1 MATPQIDA
9 LQRQSRSLKK
19 VFEWIFSISCF
30 LLFSQVTYVPIKT
43 VFFSVGTPDIAAALA
58 HFGEIAVRSLPSVA
72 LLGAIWTARGL
83 FKGYEAGAVLTPE
96 SGRAVGRL
104 GDWLTASGV
113 LALAVGPASAKMD
126 AVTAAYISTQLAPI
140 CVGLALRLI
149 GQVQAIAAEIKADNE
164 QIV

>member
-1 MATPQIDA
+1 MSTTTIDA

-19 VFEWIFSISCF
+19 TFEWAFSISCF
-30 LLFSQVTYVPIKT
+30 LLFSQVSYVPIKA
-43 VFFSVGTPDIAAALA
+43 VLFSVGTPDAASALA
-58 HFGEIAVRSLPSVA
+58 HLAEIAARSLPSVA

-83 FKGYEAGAVLTPE
+83 FKAYEGGAVLTPE

-113 LALAVGPASAKMD
+113 LALIVGPASATMD
-126 AVTAAYISTQLAPI
+126 AVTGAYISTQIALVG
-140 CVGLALRLI
+140 VGLAIRLL
-149 GQVQAIAAEIKADNE
+149 GRVQAIAAEIKADNE

>member
-1 MATPQIDA
+1 MSATTIDA

-19 VFEWIFSISCF
+19 AFEWAFSISCF
-30 LLFSQVTYVPIKT
+30 LLFSQVSYVPIKA
-43 VFFSVGTPDIAAALA
+43 VLFSVGTPDAASALA
-58 HFGEIAVRSLPSVA
+58 HLAEIAARSLPSVA

-83 FKGYEAGAVLTPE
+83 FKAYEGGAVLTPD

-113 LALAVGPASAKMD
+113 LALIVGPASATMD
-126 AVTAAYISTQLAPI
+126 AVTGAYISTQIALVG
-140 CVGLALRLI
+140 VGLAIRLL
-149 GQVQAIAAEIKADNE
+149 GRVQAIAAEIKADNE